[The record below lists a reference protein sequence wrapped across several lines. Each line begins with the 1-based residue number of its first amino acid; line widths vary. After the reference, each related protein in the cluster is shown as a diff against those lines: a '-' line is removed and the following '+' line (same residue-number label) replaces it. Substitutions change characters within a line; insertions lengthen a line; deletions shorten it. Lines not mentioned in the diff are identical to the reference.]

1 MLQCVIVRCSVSQ
14 CVAAWCSAL
23 QCVAASCSVFQYAIR
38 DRNQKDGLPLL
49 SVPMR
54 CSQLQCVAVCYCVLQ
69 CVAVCCSALQCV
81 AVCCSVLQCVAVC
94 CSALQSGAGKSKTGS
109 LPSLLVFLLSV
120 YTEICIRK
128 TGAKKGS
135 RRLCNALQFIATH
148 SNTLHRTASH
158 CNTLQHTATHCNT
171 LQHTATHCRAA
182 SPPPLGTKRSYGV
195 ATISRLLKIIGLFCK
210 RALQKRRYCA
220 KETYNLK
227 EATNRSH
234 PIPQTATHSNTHG
247 NTYRNTHCDTHCNT
261 LCKTLQLTEE

>member
-1 MLQCVIVRCSVSQ
+1 MYHTRLEQTLSVLQQANRAATPCCNKPTSMWCSTVCCSVLQ
-14 CVAAWCSAL
+14 YVAVRYSAL
-23 QCVAASCSVFQYAIR
+23 QCVAVCCSVVQCVAVCCSELQCVAIR

-158 CNTLQHTATHCNT
+158 CNTLQHTATHCIALHHTATHCNTLQHSTTHCNT
-171 LQHTATHCRAA
+171 LQHTATQQVLLRWAQREA
-182 SPPPLGTKRSYGV
+182 MGWL
-195 ATISRLLKIIGLFCK
+195 RLVGSLKL
-210 RALQKRRYCA
+210 
-220 KETYNLK
+220 
-227 EATNRSH
+227 
-234 PIPQTATHSNTHG
+234 
-247 NTYRNTHCDTHCNT
+247 
-261 LCKTLQLTEE
+261 